1 MSATSPIPQDLSPPQ
16 PNAPN
21 GSVSYNE
28 RLVVA
33 PCDGRFAAAPSQHYT
48 AEGEYVLEGQEVAAV
63 TSTNGERIAVLT
75 KFSGWVMG
83 YLVRDGEPVR
93 ESQPILWLRRL

>member
-1 MSATSPIPQDLSPPQ
+1 MAATNPVPQELTTPP
-16 PNAPN
+16 PN

-28 RLVVA
+28 RLVVS
-33 PCDGRFAAAPSQHYT
+33 PCNGRFATLPPQHFT
-48 AEGEYVLEGQEVAAV
+48 AEGEYVLEGQEVAAI
-63 TSTNGERIAVLT
+63 TSTNGEHVAVLT

-83 YLVRDGEPVR
+83 YLVHDGEPVR